1 MKNKTFYYT
10 ENGSCT
16 IHLIIGDKTL
26 SRMRTEAVCKGEE
39 GDPVVEETS
48 FGWLVHGGDD
58 YTDDQCMFVREN
70 SDYARERLFC
80 LDILGIEDRGNTGSE
95 ILNDFTENIVR
106 KETGRYEVSF
116 PWIPGSKPTYTN
128 EQQSRKRLIN
138 VNRKLE
144 KAPELKKEYDNIINE
159 ELVEGTV
166 EEALENPTGDRVY
179 YMPHR
184 PVVRQ
189 DATSTKVR
197 MVFDASAKPNASAGS
212 INDCMFT
219 GRPLQPQ
226 LWDILVRTRLM
237 QNLVLAD
244 IQKAFLQI
252 EVKEEDRDSFRL
264 LYNVNGV
271 EKHLRFARVPFGREA
286 SPFVLGATLHHHLN
300 QQPAEFQYTVD
311 ALKKNTYVDNL
322 MHGGED
328 VEDLVK
334 FKEESSTILESGKFP
349 VHKWE
354 SNVAALE
361 SEGMPNPTKFMGHK
375 WDKHEETLEVTVPS
389 YQDDELVTKRSVLS
403 HLGRI
408 YDPLGII
415 SPTLAEGKRI
425 YREVCEEKR
434 GWNTEVSP
442 KLKYQWLKW
451 TNQLRN
457 VKVPRSINK
466 SIRRMKTV
474 HQHIFADA
482 NTLAYCAAAVAV
494 VEGSTGVVKGLQI
507 ANIKERYFNSSAR
520 TGERLYGREFGE
532 KFKQCCAWMAHYVD
546 NNMDG

>member
-1 MKNKTFYYT
+1 
-10 ENGSCT
+10 
-16 IHLIIGDKTL
+16 
-26 SRMRTEAVCKGEE
+26 
-39 GDPVVEETS
+39 
-48 FGWLVHGGDD
+48 
-58 YTDDQCMFVREN
+58 
-70 SDYARERLFC
+70 
-80 LDILGIEDRGNTGSE
+80 
-95 ILNDFTENIVR
+95 
-106 KETGRYEVSF
+106 
-116 PWIPGSKPTYTN
+116 
-128 EQQSRKRLIN
+128 
-138 VNRKLE
+138 
-144 KAPELKKEYDNIINE
+144 
-159 ELVEGTV
+159 
-166 EEALENPTGDRVY
+166 
-179 YMPHR
+179 
-184 PVVRQ
+184 
-189 DATSTKVR
+189 
-197 MVFDASAKPNASAGS
+197 
-212 INDCMFT
+212 
-219 GRPLQPQ
+219 
-226 LWDILVRTRLM
+226 
-237 QNLVLAD
+237 
-244 IQKAFLQI
+244 
-252 EVKEEDRDSFRL
+252 
-264 LYNVNGV
+264 
-271 EKHLRFARVPFGREA
+271 
-286 SPFVLGATLHHHLN
+286 
-300 QQPAEFQYTVD
+300 
-311 ALKKNTYVDNL
+311 
-322 MHGGED
+322 
-328 VEDLVK
+328 
-334 FKEESSTILESGKFP
+334 
-349 VHKWE
+349 
-354 SNVAALE
+354 
-361 SEGMPNPTKFMGHK
+361 MGHK

-532 KFKQCCAWMAHYVD
+532 KFKPCSAWMAHYVD